1 MRISRA
7 WNILFWT
14 LTEDWVD
21 GESSSL
27 QFSVI
32 VVLLLKCKFMCL
44 MNSEAKQNQN
54 VGVWSR
60 ERFSFIAGPCKEMV
74 VHAIKSQTPQK
85 LSAKPFCRKGE
96 GGAWLVSNFLVS
108 DLLFWRSVTVR

>member
-1 MRISRA
+1 M
-7 WNILFWT
+7 FWT

-32 VVLLLKCKFMCL
+32 MVLLLKCKFMCP
-44 MNSEAKQNQN
+44 MHSEDKQYQN

-60 ERFSFIAGPCKEMV
+60 DRFIAGPCKEMV
-74 VHAIKSQTPQK
+74 VHAIKIPNSPKAFSKT
-85 LSAKPFCRKGE
+85 
-96 GGAWLVSNFLVS
+96 
-108 DLLFWRSVTVR
+108 LL